1 MGESHEKNTAIFAF
15 LKGVLEKKGQT
26 ENATMKEGFAQ
37 MLTELEKHPVP
48 EIGKTW
54 MMPDYWALEE
64 IAGSIEDDVMARIR
78 EKALEIDENSSMTDE
93 EKSVEMKQYVNA
105 SAWAVLHVAT
115 EDLERYENAR
125 LEIQND
131 VEALKEIWAEA
142 GKTRDL
148 PEPDEELLAELAKEP
163 AYDALQAKNPFGYAD
178 KVYKSEAID
187 PFGKKYLL
195 GVYGTKKEAEQAFV
209 EWNKEYEANRE
220 TMKEELDQ
228 WNKAVES
235 D

>member
-1 MGESHEKNTAIFAF
+1 MG
-15 LKGVLEKKGQT
+15 
-26 ENATMKEGFAQ
+26 
-37 MLTELEKHPVP
+37 
-48 EIGKTW
+48 
-54 MMPDYWALEE
+54 
-64 IAGSIEDDVMARIR
+64 
-78 EKALEIDENSSMTDE
+78 
-93 EKSVEMKQYVNA
+93 EMKQYVNA

-125 LEIQND
+125 LEIQSD
-131 VEALKEIWAEA
+131 VEALKEIFRNVQPETPGRTKADVFKAIWAEA

-148 PEPDEELLAELAKEP
+148 PEPDEELLAELAKE
-163 AYDALQAKNPFGYAD
+163 PFGYAD

-228 WNKAVES
+228 WNKAENAR
-235 D
+235 